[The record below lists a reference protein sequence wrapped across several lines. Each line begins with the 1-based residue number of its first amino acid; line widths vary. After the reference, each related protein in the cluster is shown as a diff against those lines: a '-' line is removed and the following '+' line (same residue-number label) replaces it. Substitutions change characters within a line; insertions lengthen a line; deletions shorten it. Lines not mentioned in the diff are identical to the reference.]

1 MHELSYAND
10 MAAVEEAPGRPEWF
24 ALFIADRGTRKPS
37 IHTMKAYRQD
47 FDAIAALIVGN
58 DNDLSA
64 IQLGDITTAGMRG
77 AFARYAETH
86 EAASIQRCW
95 STWNVLCAFL
105 FTSEIIPAN
114 PMPMVGR
121 PKIAKTLPKSL
132 PPNTLK
138 TLLDGLNDDREQRP
152 SDWVARDRAIILT
165 SLLAGLRADELLRA
179 NIGDIRRGD
188 RGTAVIHVRGKG
200 GKDRH
205 IPIESALFELL
216 EEYLDTRATRFPATV
231 KRRSSQGSRFSWW
244 TPSSPLFVGPDGNR
258 ITRGTLQYRILRA
271 FRRAGVDGDRAR
283 GALIH
288 GLRHSFATELANSG
302 VNVYQLM
309 KLLGHESMATSQ
321 RYVTAAGAETR
332 AAAAQNPLYGLLE
345 PSQSDDPA
353 RVT

>member
-1 MHELSYAND
+1 
-10 MAAVEEAPGRPEWF
+10 
-24 ALFIADRGTRKPS
+24 
-37 IHTMKAYRQD
+37 MKAYCQD
-47 FDAIAALIVGN
+47 FDAIAALIAEN
-58 DNDLSA
+58 DSDLSPMS
-64 IQLGDITTAGMRG
+64 LSDITTAGMRC
-77 AFARYAETH
+77 AFAQYAETH

-105 FTSEIIPAN
+105 FTSDLIAAN

-138 TLLDGLNDDREQRP
+138 TLLSKLNDDRQHRA
-152 SDWVARDRAIILT
+152 SDWVARDRAMILT

-179 NIGDIRRGD
+179 NIGDIRRAD
-188 RGTAVIHVRGKG
+188 DKTAVIRVRGKG

-205 IPIESALFELL
+205 LPIETALVELL
-216 EEYLDTRATRFPATV
+216 EEYLDSRATRFPATV
-231 KRRSSQGSRFSWW
+231 KRRSSRGSRFSWW

-288 GLRHSFATELANSG
+288 GLRHTFATELANSG

-345 PSQSDDPA
+345 PLRKDDPA
-353 RVT
+353 SVT